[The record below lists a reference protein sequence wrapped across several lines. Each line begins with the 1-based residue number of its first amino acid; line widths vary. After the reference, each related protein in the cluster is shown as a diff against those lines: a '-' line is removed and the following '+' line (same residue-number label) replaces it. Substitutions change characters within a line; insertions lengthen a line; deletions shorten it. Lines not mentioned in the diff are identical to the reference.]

1 MSQNDIKKFL
11 DDLTKRTRDLTQE
24 RKNAEDLF
32 NPKELQLLE
41 DDIHMLKSRIRE
53 LERRVQYLT
62 QLLKSNCVHLVEDH
76 DQLEPLGRDVDP
88 EDP

>member
-41 DDIHMLKSRIRE
+41 DDIHML
-53 LERRVQYLT
+53 
-62 QLLKSNCVHLVEDH
+62 
-76 DQLEPLGRDVDP
+76 
-88 EDP
+88 